1 VVSEFRHA
9 AIATRPGNTLIVKWR
24 ARNDE
29 AAVLGRGRSMACGA
43 LIDTRVAVHKLK
55 RSADIGVALVVECR
69 RW

>member
-9 AIATRPGNTLIVKWR
+9 AIPTRPGNTLIVKWR

-29 AAVLGRGRSMACGA
+29 AADLGRGHSMPCGA
-43 LIDTRVAVHKLK
+43 LVVTRVAVHGLETE
-55 RSADIGVALVVECR
+55 RGHGFAIVVERR